1 MTEKKIIA
9 ELKDGSTDGL
19 CMLISRYTAYV
30 SAIVYRIIGKDRR
43 EDCEELMSDI
53 FVTLWCNRYNVRENK
68 VKEYIGT
75 IARNKAYNFVR
86 SRKEELPLD
95 EEILFG
101 GDDPQSYTE
110 KKDTG
115 VMLKNALLQLDPQKK
130 ELMLRYYFYGQKLNE
145 AAKDMNISNSAAKS
159 RLKRGR
165 EELRSILRKEGF
177 EL

>member
-9 ELKDGSTDGL
+9 ELKDGSTDAL

-43 EDCEELMSDI
+43 EDCEELTSDI

-110 KKDTG
+110 KKIR
-115 VMLKNALLQLDPQKK
+115 ALC
-130 ELMLRYYFYGQKLNE
+130 
-145 AAKDMNISNSAAKS
+145 
-159 RLKRGR
+159 
-165 EELRSILRKEGF
+165 
-177 EL
+177 